1 MEINYNKI
9 IEIYGKDYINLI
21 NENID
26 EVVKNLNYLNNLGF
40 QDIEDIFERYAFL
53 FLDSSNKFQ
62 DKFNKLIANLG
73 SDYVNI
79 IETNL
84 SILEVLNDW
93 EIWFRGIIK
102 KIWY

>member
-9 IEIYGKDYINLI
+9 IEIYGRDYINLI

-26 EVVKNLNYLNNLGF
+26 EVIKNLNYLNNLGF

-93 EIWFRGIIK
+93 
-102 KIWY
+102 